1 MNEFFWKIFD
11 SFLDWLCCA
20 MPFLGLIGIA
30 CVIIFLV
37 KKLFKWVDSEENQS
51 YYDQWGNLL

>member
-1 MNEFFWKIFD
+1 MEEFFWELLVKFCD
-11 SFLDWLCCA
+11 FLFCA
-20 MPFLGLIGIA
+20 MPFLGLFGIA

-37 KKLFKWVDSEENQS
+37 KKFFKWVDSEENQS